1 MRSICAP
8 FALLLAASS
17 CRAPDDRLPR
27 QSPPSGAV
35 APIAEVA
42 PAEPAPVAPAPAPET
57 CAARLLREHRID
69 IAPAPEICEPLSAA
83 INLLGPTA
91 QAEIKDLVIVR
102 GTRGPCADFCPDLAS
117 ALMSDAA
124 LAFYRIGA
132 HELHVLDAMF
142 DGPRWRSPS
151 PAEEALTAYLDALGL
166 TWEALVT
173 RVREVTGVELPDS
186 LARGDTRIYQAIVEH
201 GPRILLGREVS
212 HESILLHEL
221 GHAIL
226 LRAEGEARRTALW
239 SALSDWREA
248 GPGGYDTPADG
259 VLGGQLS
266 GELPIVASRLALG
279 LPRGDDALYRPHAE
293 VFATG
298 YAAFDP
304 REDYAEALRL
314 LRDDPVRLGQV
325 APAKLLY
332 ILAEVGAGRSTD
344 ELRVLLAVHR
354 AFVAPGLTA
363 LSAFPEALHKVEA
376 VLGPALPSTPS
387 P

>member
-17 CRAPDDRLPR
+17 CRAPDDRLPG
-27 QSPPSGAV
+27 QSAPSGVV
-35 APIAEVA
+35 APIADVA
-42 PAEPAPVAPAPAPET
+42 PAEPAPIAQAPAPET
-57 CAARLLREHRID
+57 CAARLRREHRID
-69 IAPAPEICEPLSAA
+69 VAPAPEICEPLLGA
-83 INLLGPTA
+83 IAFLGPTA
-91 QAEIKDLVIVR
+91 QAEIKDLTVVR
-102 GTRGPCADFCPDLAS
+102 GARGPCADFCPDLAS

-151 PAEEALTAYLDALGL
+151 PSDEALTAYLDALGL

-173 RVREVTGVELPDS
+173 RVREVTGVPLPDA
-186 LARGDTRIYQAIVEH
+186 LPRGDAHVYQAIVEH

-212 HESILLHEL
+212 HEAILLHEL
-221 GHAIL
+221 GHAVL
-226 LRAEGEARRTALW
+226 LRADGEEQRTALW
-239 SALSDWREA
+239 STLSDWREA
-248 GPGGYDTPADG
+248 SPSGYDTPADG
-259 VLGGQLS
+259 VLVGQLT

-279 LPRGDDALYRPHAE
+279 LPRGNDALYRPLAE
-293 VFATG
+293 GFATG

-332 ILAEVGAGRSTD
+332 MLAEVGAGRPAET
-344 ELRVLLAVHR
+344 LTALLEPHR

-363 LSAFPEALHKVEA
+363 LSAFPEARQKVEA
-376 VLGPALPSTPS
+376 ALGPALPSSPS